1 MNLYEKFFSRVQF
14 VPRTGR
20 MVHDSFLIIRI
31 QEPIFMLVGTLPHL
45 KNAKIGASDIGSFQ
59 TVKF

>member
-20 MVHDSFLIIRI
+20 MVHDSFLIIRKN

-45 KNAKIGASDIGSFQ
+45 KNANIGASDI
-59 TVKF
+59 